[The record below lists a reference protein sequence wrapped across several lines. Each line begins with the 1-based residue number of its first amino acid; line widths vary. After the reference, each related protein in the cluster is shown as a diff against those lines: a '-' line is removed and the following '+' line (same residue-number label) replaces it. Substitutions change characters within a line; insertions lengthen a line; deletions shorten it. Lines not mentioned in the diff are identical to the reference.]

1 MAWRGSRCAA
11 SSQRN
16 RGSARVAAVTW
27 TAATR
32 PDRCSPVAHERQ
44 VRVEPFPGPGDRVG
58 AAVQPRQVPAHGEEA
73 EDDGRDAEQQPEQG
87 HAVSGHAAPAGAH
100 ETARR
105 DRPAE
110 HPGRYADR
118 RQQPGELRGQ
128 REQPDDHSQRRQRA
142 DPHPAGRGLDRLRGP
157 LDRPLHDGA
166 VRLDRPLGDD
176 RVVVARLPVVNRRPA
191 GLDPFHPLGV
201 VDLLGGFLVRRP
213 VTVYAEPRHGR
224 PPSPIPCLRCWGTQ
238 RRWSLHRTMGGM
250 ADRLTEYHP
259 MEYADFSGEIPAGE
273 YGGGRM
279 TIYDRGTYTT
289 EKWRDNEVIVVLD
302 GERGCGRYLLF
313 QTRGKDWKIH
323 PMDGPLPED
332 DDAWGYELDWPGVRA
347 LAAVSGGRLR
357 LTPGEHEYPL
367 LRPLGEALA
376 PIECLL
382 DGVVVAFDRAGTV
395 RPPTEADQHYLA
407 VDLLW
412 LDGVPTLELP
422 YERRRELL
430 ADLGIAGPRWQTPPH
445 FPGGGEFALAASADQ
460 GTPGVLAKR
469 LDSPYQPG
477 RRSRRW
483 LRISR

>member
-1 MAWRGSRCAA
+1 
-11 SSQRN
+11 
-16 RGSARVAAVTW
+16 
-27 TAATR
+27 
-32 PDRCSPVAHERQ
+32 
-44 VRVEPFPGPGDRVG
+44 
-58 AAVQPRQVPAHGEEA
+58 
-73 EDDGRDAEQQPEQG
+73 
-87 HAVSGHAAPAGAH
+87 
-100 ETARR
+100 
-105 DRPAE
+105 
-110 HPGRYADR
+110 
-118 RQQPGELRGQ
+118 
-128 REQPDDHSQRRQRA
+128 
-142 DPHPAGRGLDRLRGP
+142 
-157 LDRPLHDGA
+157 
-166 VRLDRPLGDD
+166 
-176 RVVVARLPVVNRRPA
+176 
-191 GLDPFHPLGV
+191 
-201 VDLLGGFLVRRP
+201 
-213 VTVYAEPRHGR
+213 
-224 PPSPIPCLRCWGTQ
+224 
-238 RRWSLHRTMGGM
+238 MGGM
-250 ADRLTEYHP
+250 ADRLTEYRRKRDAQRTPEPVPARAPEPGRGDTFVIQQHHARSLHWDLRLERDGVLVSWAVPRGLPRDPARNHLAVHTEDHP

-302 GERGCGRYLLF
+302 GERVCGRYVLF
-313 QTRGKDWKIH
+313 QTRGKDWMIH
-323 PMDGPLPED
+323 RMDGPPPGWTPMPEDLAPMQPTRTAKLPED

-430 ADLGIAGPRWQTPPH
+430 AELGIAGPRWQTPPH